1 MKEMEAAKGEKQ
13 GENAAFSG
21 ARGQDDRQVHRRA
34 EADSAQT
41 PSALPPVLV
50 GLACAALLVTA
61 GGRTFGFYEWWAFAF
76 LEFVPVGL
84 RWAAG
89 ALVVAAATPFAYAQ
103 WRRHEA
109 QLTRALERVAISL
122 WPVTPL
128 LMLAFWLFRERTPHG
143 DALYKLDLLTHTPL
157 NENPYVWKEPLN
169 SLVEYG
175 MTAAVQPLGWGPEE
189 AVALASVL
197 AGGVFVVAAWTLA
210 HWLSTKLWRR
220 IAIVWALWASGAS
233 LLWFGHVENYS
244 GSTALALAALALA
257 VGHLNGR
264 APLWAVGLVAG
275 AAVSFHPQAA
285 FALPALAPLLRRAQW
300 PRQIAVLAVSGAV
313 VPALTVLTMGLLKVP
328 WPALDGGFAGDS
340 QLFWTPAQAVAP
352 AQLSDALQNLW
363 LIAPL
368 WPFWIG
374 GGAIAAFKM
383 VQDWRQRRRAE
394 ASPRESNHL
403 PETQRNF
410 TAADSTR
417 KLLVL
422 MGAAV
427 GLLLYFFTFQNDL
440 PRPQDWDLFA
450 IAGPPL
456 ALWGVCAWFLVI
468 DGAPSLRTAWTLRQM
483 LVVGLLFAG
492 SYALFW
498 VGVNHAYT
506 LLTPDAAQRERYARF
521 RLLDLTELL
530 PQATVTPDAPI
541 CAEPVGCERV
551 MLTEFIMPH
560 TGDARPVIFA
570 HAPAQIAIPLD
581 VPKERSFLWLSP
593 ALDPQ
598 AWGWGGDGVT
608 FIVRVR
614 TAEGER
620 TLWERHATP
629 VDPAD
634 REWLE
639 AWIPLDDYRGRRI
652 DLILETDPG
661 PAGDDA
667 ADRAGWGMPW
677 LMRGTIRR

>member
-1 MKEMEAAKGEKQ
+1 MQATKEKTQ
-13 GENAAFSG
+13 DTAAFRS
-21 ARGQDDRQVHRRA
+21 AQRQDDRQPQPQPKVDSERA
-34 EADSAQT
+34 
-41 PSALPPVLV
+41 PFALPPVLM
-50 GLACAALLVTA
+50 GLACATLLITA

-89 ALVVAAATPFAYAQ
+89 ALVAVTATPFAYAQ
-103 WRRHEA
+103 WRRRKA
-109 QLTRALERVAISL
+109 QLVRSLELVAVPL
-122 WPVTPL
+122 WPATPL
-128 LMLAFWLFRERTPHG
+128 LMLVFWIFRERTPHG
-143 DALYKLDLLTHTPL
+143 DALYKLDLLTHTPIAQ
-157 NENPYVWKEPLN
+157 NPYVWKEPLN

-189 AVALASVL
+189 AIALAGVF

-210 HWLSTKLWRR
+210 RRLSAQPWRR
-220 IAIVWALWASGAS
+220 LALVWALGASGAS

-244 GSTALALAALALA
+244 WSTALTLATLALA
-257 VGHLNGR
+257 IGHLNNCT
-264 APLWAVGLVAG
+264 PLWTVGLVAG

-285 FALPALAPLLRRAQW
+285 FALPGLAPLLRRSQW
-300 PRQIAVLAVSGAV
+300 PRQVAVLAASGAV
-313 VPALTVLTMGLLKVP
+313 FPALTLLTMGLLKVP
-328 WPALDGGFAGDS
+328 WPAINGGFAGDS
-340 QLFWTPAQAVAP
+340 QLFWTPAEAVAP
-352 AQLSDALQNLW
+352 TQLSDALQNLW
-363 LIAPL
+363 LVAPL

-374 GGAIAAFKM
+374 GGALAAFKT
-383 VQDWRQRRRAE
+383 VQDWRQRQGSVPPLRR
-394 ASPRESNHL
+394 STHL
-403 PETQRNF
+403 GKERHEVT
-410 TAADSTR
+410 TANSARTM
-417 KLLVL
+417 LVL
-422 MGAAV
+422 MCAAA

-440 PRPQDWDLFA
+440 PRRQDWDLFA

-456 ALWGVCAWFLVI
+456 ALWGVYAWFLLI
-468 DGAPSLRTAWTLRQM
+468 DRAPSLRAAWTLRQM
-483 LVVGLLFAG
+483 LVVGLFFAG
-492 SYALFW
+492 NYALFW
-498 VGVNHAYT
+498 VGVNHTYT
-506 LLTPDAAQRERYARF
+506 LLTPDAAQRERYVRY

-541 CAEPVGCERV
+541 CAAPVGCERV
-551 MLTEFIMPH
+551 MLTEFVMPH

-570 HAPAQIAIPLD
+570 HAPAQIVIPLD
-581 VPKERSFLWLSP
+581 IPKERSFLWLSP

-608 FIVRVR
+608 FLVRVR
-614 TAEGER
+614 SAEGEQ

-652 DLILETDPG
+652 DLILATDPG

-677 LMRGTIRR
+677 LMRGTIWR